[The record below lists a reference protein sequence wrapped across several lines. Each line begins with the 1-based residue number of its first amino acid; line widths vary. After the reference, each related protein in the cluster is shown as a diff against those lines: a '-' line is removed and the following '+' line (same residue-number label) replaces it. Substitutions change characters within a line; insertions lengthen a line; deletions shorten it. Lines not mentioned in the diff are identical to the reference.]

1 MRIVLLSDIHSNE
14 PAMRAVLDALPAHDH
29 IWCLGDT
36 IGYGPNPNECLREM
50 RERAQ
55 HVLTGNHDL
64 ASLGAISL
72 VTFNPL
78 ARAAN
83 EWNNKQLDDE
93 LRAYL
98 AERPARIDLDA
109 EFQPYPPERADR
121 SAQDAATLAHA
132 SPRDPVWEYVLD
144 EVVAKENLA
153 HFTAPIC
160 FIGHSH
166 VPLVFAYHLG
176 PSLEFGHAEAAY
188 VVELKPDSRYIVNP
202 GSVGQ
207 PRDSDPRAAFA
218 VWDTEAHTITF
229 HRVQYDVA
237 ETQRRMRE
245 AKLPSALAE
254 RLALGR

>member
-1 MRIVLLSDIHSNE
+1 MRVVLLSDIHSNE
-14 PAMRAVLDALPAHDH
+14 SAMRAVLDALPAHDH
-29 IWCLGDT
+29 VWCLGDT
-36 IGYGPNPNECLREM
+36 IGYGPNPNECLAEM

-64 ASLGAISL
+64 ASLGEISL
-72 VTFNPL
+72 ATFNPL
-78 ARAAN
+78 ARRAN
-83 EWNNKQLDDE
+83 EWNNEQLDDD

-98 AERPARIDLDA
+98 KARPARIDL
-109 EFQPYPPERADR
+109 PE
-121 SAQDAATLAHA
+121 ATLAHA
-132 SPRDPVWEYVLD
+132 SPRDSVWEYVLD
-144 EVVAKENLA
+144 EVAAKENLA

-166 VPLVFAYHLG
+166 VPLVFAYHPG
-176 PSLEFGHAEAAY
+176 PSLEFGHAEAEY
-188 VVELKPDSRYIVNP
+188 VVELKPDSRYIINP

-229 HRVQYDVA
+229 HRVPYDVA

-245 AKLPSALAE
+245 AKLPTALAD

>member
-14 PAMRAVLDALPAHDH
+14 TAMRAVLDALPAHDYV
-29 IWCLGDT
+29 WCLGDT
-36 IGYGPNPNECLREM
+36 IGYGPNPNECLVEM
-50 RERAQ
+50 CQRAQ

-64 ASLGAISL
+64 ASLGEISL
-72 VTFNPL
+72 ATFNPL

-83 EWNNKQLDDE
+83 EWNNKQLEDD

-98 AERPARIDLDA
+98 KERPARIDL
-109 EFQPYPPERADR
+109 PE
-121 SAQDAATLAHA
+121 ATLVHA

-144 EVVAKENLA
+144 EKTAFENLA
-153 HFTAPIC
+153 HFTTPIC

-166 VPLVFAYHLG
+166 VPLMFAH
-176 PSLEFGHAEAAY
+176 SAERTEFHHVEDGY
-188 VVELKPDSRYIVNP
+188 VLELKPDSRYIVNP

-218 VWDTEAHTITF
+218 VWDTDANTVTF
-229 HRVQYDVA
+229 HRVTYDVA
-237 ETQRRMRE
+237 ETQRRMRA

-254 RLALGR
+254 RLAVGR

>member
-1 MRIVLLSDIHSNE
+1 MRIVLVSDIHSNE
-14 PAMRAVLDALPAHDH
+14 PAMRAVVDALPAHDH
-29 IWCLGDT
+29 VWCLGDT
-36 IGYGPNPNECLREM
+36 IGYGPNPNECLAEM

-83 EWNNKQLDDE
+83 EWNNKQLDDD

-98 AERPARIDLDA
+98 AERPARVDL
-109 EFQPYPPERADR
+109 PE
-121 SAQDAATLAHA
+121 ATLAHA

-144 EVVAKENLA
+144 EVAAFQNLA
-153 HFTAPIC
+153 HFTAPVC

-166 VPLVFAYHLG
+166 VPLLFAYHADRTA
-176 PSLEFGHAEAAY
+176 EFGHAEADHM
-188 VVELKPDSRYIVNP
+188 VELRPGSRYIINP

-207 PRDSDPRAAFA
+207 PRDNDPRAAFA
-218 VWDTEAHTITF
+218 VWDTDAQTVTF
-229 HRVQYDVA
+229 HRVKYNVE

-245 AKLPSALAE
+245 AKLPTALAD

>member
-14 PAMRAVLDALPAHDH
+14 SAMRAVLDALPAHDQV
-29 IWCLGDT
+29 WCLGDT
-36 IGYGPNPNECLREM
+36 IGYGPNPNECLAEM

-72 VTFNPL
+72 ATFNPL
-78 ARAAN
+78 ARKAN
-83 EWNNKQLDDE
+83 EWNNQQLADD

-98 AERPARIDLDA
+98 VERPARIDL
-109 EFQPYPPERADR
+109 PE
-121 SAQDAATLAHA
+121 ATLAHA

-144 EVVAKENLA
+144 KVAAKENLA

-166 VPLVFAYHLG
+166 VPLVFAH
-176 PSLEFGHAEAAY
+176 SADRTEFHHAEDGD
-188 VVELKPDSRYIVNP
+188 VLELKPDSRYIVNP

-207 PRDSDPRAAFA
+207 PRDSDPRASFA
-218 VWDTEAHTITF
+218 VWDTDAHTVTF

-254 RLALGR
+254 RLAVGR